1 MASHGVRF
9 PEIRHSA
16 KLPHAAAELKV
27 TLQALAEMAGYGTSF
42 AEVWPEPPLESE
54 KTWAAKL
61 KEAAVKFLFQGRY
74 QLDLNDLKGIAIRVD
89 GCHCLGG

>member
-1 MASHGVRF
+1 MPMIEKWETILGSLYLMASHGLRF

-42 AEVWPEPPLESE
+42 AEVWPETPLESE
-54 KTWAAKL
+54 KKL
-61 KEAAVKFLFQGRY
+61 EQ
-74 QLDLNDLKGIAIRVD
+74 QS
-89 GCHCLGG
+89 